1 MWFKIYIR
9 QRSIDKM
16 EVSMEYIRSFDD
28 LGRIVIPLDIR
39 KQLYSGKDGAGE
51 QVKILFEPD
60 KQGILLIPL
69 SGE

>member
-1 MWFKIYIR
+1 
-9 QRSIDKM
+9 
-16 EVSMEYIRSFDD
+16 MEYIRSFDD
-28 LGRIVIPLDIR
+28 FGRIVIPLDIR